1 VEHKVKNNQGPN
13 PPRGASVEHPN
24 PLPVQAISLPAAI
37 PAYYESEQGERPSRN
52 ARERIKIAIEFGA
65 FASAVVLSV
74 LTLYTLRAT
83 REATQVANRA
93 YLACGAPEIFGPG
106 IKILPITLPILTPHD
121 KEEMEAALQ
130 AIAIF
135 GNVKFDAGFGVVDTM
150 FVNVSNLGGQWSNR
164 DEGFSIDFRKAK

>member
-1 VEHKVKNNQGPN
+1 LKPSKRKTNRVVEHKVKNNQGPN

-37 PAYYESEQGERPSRN
+37 PAYYQSEQGERPSRN
-52 ARERIKIAIEFGA
+52 TRERIKIAIEFGG

-74 LTLYTLRAT
+74 LTLYTLKAT

-106 IKILPITLPILTPHD
+106 IKIPI
-121 KEEMEAALQ
+121 Q
-130 AIAIF
+130 
-135 GNVKFDAGFGVVDTM
+135 
-150 FVNVSNLGGQWSNR
+150 NLGHVPARILDASLTYPTV
-164 DEGFSIDFRKAK
+164 FP